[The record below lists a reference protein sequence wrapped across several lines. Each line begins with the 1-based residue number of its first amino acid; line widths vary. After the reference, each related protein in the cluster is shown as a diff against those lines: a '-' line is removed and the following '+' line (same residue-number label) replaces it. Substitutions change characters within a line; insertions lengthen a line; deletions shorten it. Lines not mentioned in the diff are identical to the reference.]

1 MTGGPCATQG
11 FGRLA
16 DRPAQA
22 CAETSSRG
30 IVPERSGST
39 HQVCGQFRDA
49 VAECVATTR
58 RRCPQGAIFSGPPEK
73 THRLGLY
80 YLLFYDNIGQEEVC
94 AFLRA
99 LLRQLRGPLIVL
111 LDNSSTHQGEPIEKL
126 RARHP
131 RLYVEH
137 FPSYSP
143 ELNPE
148 EGVWSLSKKELANGC
163 PKDIDELME
172 SIIRV
177 IDGIRRSPAK
187 LRWSILQS
195 ELPLFL
201 R

>member
-1 MTGGPCATQG
+1 MLLP
-11 FGRLA
+11 
-16 DRPAQA
+16 
-22 CAETSSRG
+22 
-30 IVPERSGST
+30 
-39 HQVCGQFRDA
+39 HQPSHFFFFNDP
-49 VAECVATTR
+49 ATTE
-58 RRCPQGAIFSGPPEK
+58 IYTLSL
-73 THRLGLY
+73 H
-80 YLLFYDNIGQEEVC
+80 D
-94 AFLRA
+94 A
-99 LLRQLRGPLIVL
+99 LPI
-111 LDNSSTHQGEPIEKL
+111 HQGEPIEKL

-131 RLYVEH
+131 RPYVEH